1 MRGKLGFSR
10 QLLLFTI
17 ILLGFPSLLSFY
29 MLHVVQRAEHGM
41 VEGDQAKL
49 EHALYV
55 LDQRFQNTFDNIL
68 EEKHVPANARNR
80 DKVKVLNNELKPVL
94 DSVSVDFP
102 GVELGFYSLE
112 LDVIIN
118 GKTETYGE
126 NFSMRRKTDIEQTIK
141 SKQPQKNVVGLGGSG
156 LIEIYR
162 PLIRGGKVIG
172 AVVAQENARDVYQR
186 LGRMRREAYL
196 TIFAGIIIGVG
207 GFFFLLNRFLE
218 VISRVKEGLAN
229 LEGDLS
235 YRLPPAFGELGEI
248 ATAVNHL
255 AGRLEQMRSYNEV
268 ILDNVDAGVLAT
280 DLKGRLVMV
289 NPNAAEIL
297 GLVPEEVLGQYFG
310 KVFPEDDPIRS
321 VLKRALSDRETVTD
335 FTVRY
340 PALAATAQ
348 GSDPVSEKP
357 AFSDGER
364 ELIVGSN
371 PLTNQ
376 AGNLIGA
383 VLTFKDVTE
392 RNHLEERMKRQ
403 ERLAALGKFVAG
415 VAHEIRNPL
424 TSISGYIQIWQRRGK
439 TTPEA
444 LSTVAQETMRLNAIV
459 DKLLFFARP
468 AESKF
473 QPYNLNL
480 LVERVLQF
488 VGEAYGSR
496 VEVHTRLMSDLP
508 PAKVDPEQMQQVLTN
523 IIYNAYHAMPEGGV
537 VRVKTGPSPDNR
549 YVVVTVADT
558 GCGIPPENL
567 SRIFDPFFT
576 TKARGSGLGLA
587 LAHEIVEAHGGYIDV
602 KSRVGS
608 GTIMRVCIPRVEEV
622 VENAAD
628 TGG

>member
-29 MLHVVQRAEHGM
+29 MLHVVQRAERGM
-41 VEGDQAKL
+41 VESDQAKL
-49 EHALYV
+49 EHALYQ

-68 EEKHVPANARNR
+68 EKNNVPANARNR
-80 DKVKVLNNELKPVL
+80 DKVRVLNNELKPIL

-102 GVELGFYSLE
+102 GVDLGFYSLE
-112 LDVIIN
+112 LDVILN
-118 GKTETYGE
+118 GKSETYGE
-126 NFSMRRKTDIEQTIK
+126 NFSTRRKADIERTIE
-141 SKQPQKNVVGLGGSG
+141 SKHPQMNVVGLGGSG

-186 LGRMRREAYL
+186 LARMRREAYL

-289 NPNAAEIL
+289 NPSAAEIL
-297 GLVPEEVLGQYFG
+297 GLEPDEVIGQYFG
-310 KVFPEDDPIRS
+310 KVFPMDDPIRS
-321 VLKRALSDRETVTD
+321 VLQRALFDRETVTD
-335 FTVRY
+335 TIKY
-340 PALAATAQ
+340 PALRPAAP
-348 GSDPVSEKP
+348 SSEPVSERP
-357 AFSDGER
+357 AFPEGER

-392 RNHLEERMKRQ
+392 RNRLEERMKRQ

-424 TSISGYIQIWQRRGK
+424 TSISGYIQIWQRRGQP
-439 TTPEA
+439 TPES

-473 QPYNLNL
+473 QPYNLNI

-488 VGEAYGSR
+488 VGEAYGSK
-496 VEVHTRLMSDLP
+496 VEVHTRLMEDLP
-508 PAKVDPEQMQQVLTN
+508 QIKVDPEQMQQVLMN
-523 IIYNAYHAMPEGGV
+523 VIYNAYHAMPEGGTL
-537 VRVKTGPSPDNR
+537 RVKTGVSPDGR

-602 KSRVGS
+602 KSKVGS
-608 GTIMRVCIPRVEEV
+608 GTIMRICIPRMEEV
-622 VENAAD
+622 EENAAD
-628 TGG
+628 TGS